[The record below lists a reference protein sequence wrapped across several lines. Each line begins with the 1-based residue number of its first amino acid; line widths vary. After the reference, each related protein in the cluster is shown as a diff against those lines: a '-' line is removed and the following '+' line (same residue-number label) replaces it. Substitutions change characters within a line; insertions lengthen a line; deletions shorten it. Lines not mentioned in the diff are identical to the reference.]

1 MPAKTIN
8 ILFLTIICVLFMPL
22 SRAHPGHQLTGVDHM
37 LLGLAAG
44 LLSLSVVSMIIVIVI
59 RRMTVTRNSGST
71 ERN

>member
-22 SRAHPGHQLTGVDHM
+22 SHAHPGHQPTGVDHM

-44 LLSLSVVSMIIVIVI
+44 LLSLSVVSMIIVI